1 MVDPFYILSHLLFFF
16 FRFENEEHVVY
27 VYGDQ
32 SMAEA
37 LHTLRESQIGA
48 IAVINQGTKKLIGS
62 IRKSDIHLIIENDNL
77 LRNRK

>member
-1 MVDPFYILSHLLFFF
+1 
-16 FRFENEEHVVY
+16 
-27 VYGDQ
+27 
-32 SMAEA
+32 MAEA